1 MRWTQKSRQK
11 HYKHVIIA
19 PYEHKQTPYPQR
31 SAPSSSCTRPPPLA
45 LLCPSL
51 LHIVSQPVS
60 APNATHST
68 FHHHNSYPTP
78 ITMFCIALLLV
89 SATIIA
95 GLRAHFTALQ
105 SNDKSTSQICEL
117 HQYPARSNHHNDA
130 GEQGSSLSKHTSTP
144 LSTTSP
150 FTSHAV
156 DATCL
161 TSSPT
166 KPTSTTFQTCR
177 P

>member
-1 MRWTQKSRQK
+1 
-11 HYKHVIIA
+11 
-19 PYEHKQTPYPQR
+19 
-31 SAPSSSCTRPPPLA
+31 
-45 LLCPSL
+45 
-51 LHIVSQPVS
+51 
-60 APNATHST
+60 
-68 FHHHNSYPTP
+68 
-78 ITMFCIALLLV
+78 MFCIALLLV

-105 SNDKSTSQICEL
+105 SNDKSTSQICQL

-130 GEQGSSLSKHTSTP
+130 GERGSSLSKHTSAP

-161 TSSPT
+161 RSSPT
-166 KPTSTTFQTCR
+166 HKRCQEVHARGMRRQPHFPPHQQSQPQPRFKHADPSTHIFFESLFTLCLISGTNLEANVVAHEMTR
-177 P
+177 PLQDPQPLL